1 MYAGAIL
8 KDRIGSQATIN
19 ELLASQ
25 HESNNNIANL
35 TTVVNRMSADQH
47 QILQAITPVVKT
59 VNEIKSAQSA
69 NLESIKSDTVKAVKE
84 AASQAVAI
92 DKTKR

>member
-47 QILQAITPVVKT
+47 QILQAITPVVQT
-59 VNEIKSAQSA
+59 VNDIKNAQA
-69 NLESIKSDTVKAVKE
+69 VNLESIKSNTVKAVKD

-92 DKTKR
+92 DKAKR